1 MKKLKIKIVRL
12 GSIPKSINFDVIK
25 KHKSSIFEI
34 VDKIDTVALPNTDR
48 REDLSTYSSE
58 ALFNLI
64 DNSNADVVVGITYA
78 RINGEWYADNTEKKA
93 IFSLRPIVKFLEAE
107 HIPLENAVIRMLYRW
122 VLAFEKGKL
131 ISANDVL
138 HDETRGCMFDM
149 NGVLEDVVFSF
160 NAPKICVECQSKLL
174 KRRVPINVVEKVLCE
189 LKALKKPWLYLIEG
203 WIKGAPRLS
212 LVITLIAPVA
222 FGVLSAW
229 VYDLLKPFFSK
240 FCFKIFAL
248 ISSWINF

>member
-160 NAPKICVECQSKLL
+160 NAPKICVECQSKLQNIG
-174 KRRVPINVVEKVLCE
+174 VPSNVVAEVLCE
-189 LKALKKPWLYLIEG
+189 LQALKKPLFYRIESLIRRHP
-203 WIKGAPRLS
+203 WWT
-212 LVITLIAPVA
+212 VILTYIVSVA
-222 FGVLSAW
+222 INVLASW
-229 VYDLLKPFFSK
+229 VYE
-240 FCFKIFAL
+240 L
-248 ISSWINF
+248 IKRIC